1 MEIRDIIDRLNT
13 IEEGLFFKSPEQKA
27 QSEKDKEDF
36 KKLELMV
43 RPAVVK
49 MALDNIWPNHDLPPK
64 ADWIDPKQ
72 TTELIQQFIVDKFGK
87 NKAQLI
93 LDKFGPRLA
102 ALFFP
107 IQVDVDIE
115 MKKLKKEYKKKL
127 NNLSLDE
134 TSEDAVRRIEQLVKY
149 K

>member
-49 MALDNIWPNHDLPPK
+49 MALDNIWPSTL
-64 ADWIDPKQ
+64 
-72 TTELIQQFIVDKFGK
+72 
-87 NKAQLI
+87 
-93 LDKFGPRLA
+93 R
-102 ALFFP
+102 
-107 IQVDVDIE
+107 
-115 MKKLKKEYKKKL
+115 
-127 NNLSLDE
+127 
-134 TSEDAVRRIEQLVKY
+134 
-149 K
+149 